1 MARSRI
7 LKRKKGSYMS
17 LMKTGPH
24 LLQDLAGTSW
34 TTQLAGPREAE
45 QSIRRKSKGH
55 GAEKAGLHPAPL
67 PISPGGLWQPQGL
80 CHACS
85 RNCPLGITPGCQVQG
100 MCFCVHEIESLA
112 CQGTRCC
119 PKPPRTVSN
128 FTNLGALH
136 ARACTILYVCEGQ
149 SPSVGASG
157 LTSAIIIEIA
167 GLAKPQFS

>member
-1 MARSRI
+1 
-7 LKRKKGSYMS
+7 
-17 LMKTGPH
+17 MKTGPY
-24 LLQDLAGTSW
+24 LLQDLAGPHSW
-34 TTQLAGPREAE
+34 LDPERPNKAFGERARAMEL
-45 QSIRRKSKGH
+45 KSQ
-55 GAEKAGLHPAPL
+55 ALHPAPL

-80 CHACS
+80 CRACS

-119 PKPPRTVSN
+119 PKPPRPVPN
-128 FTNLGALH
+128 FTNLGTLH
-136 ARACTILYVCEGQ
+136 ARAFTVLYICEGQ

-167 GLAKPQFS
+167 GLAKPQFFFFFLFLFKKTL